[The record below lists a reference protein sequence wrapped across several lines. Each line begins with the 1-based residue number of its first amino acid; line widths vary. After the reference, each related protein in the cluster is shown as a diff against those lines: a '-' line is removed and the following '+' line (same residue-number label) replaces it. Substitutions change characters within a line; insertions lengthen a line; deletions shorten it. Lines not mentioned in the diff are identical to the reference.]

1 MPSVSDSISSF
12 TWETLPWLLGVAFVI
27 SLLPLPQDYVLGNEG
42 EIVFALLT
50 PLTLLLSTGLVIIS
64 WWTIRIIM
72 LPIRILGGGRNLV
85 R

>member
-1 MPSVSDSISSF
+1 
-12 TWETLPWLLGVAFVI
+12 LGVAFVI

-50 PLTLLLSTGLVIIS
+50 PLILLLSTGLVIIS
-64 WWTIRIIM
+64 WWIIRIIM
-72 LPIRILGGGRNLV
+72 LPIRILGRGRNLA